1 VRFFLSPE
9 GAAVFLPAS
18 FFSAGALPAGALPPV
33 VGVFWALGGILSDLV
48 ELGKKGG
55 FELKAEALSEMEL
68 AECRGGSLRWMK
80 GKVVDGGG
88 RATYGE
94 RALML

>member
-1 VRFFLSPE
+1 MT
-9 GAAVFLPAS
+9 
-18 FFSAGALPAGALPPV
+18 
-33 VGVFWALGGILSDLV
+33 LGCWV
-48 ELGKKGG
+48 KKGG
-55 FELKAEALSEMEL
+55 FGLKAEAWSEMEL
-68 AECRGGSLRWMK
+68 VECRGGSLRWMK

>member
-1 VRFFLSPE
+1 M
-9 GAAVFLPAS
+9 
-18 FFSAGALPAGALPPV
+18 
-33 VGVFWALGGILSDLV
+33 
-48 ELGKKGG
+48 ELG
-55 FELKAEALSEMEL
+55 
-68 AECRGGSLRWMK
+68 ECRGEEFEMDE